1 MNKSKRNINYKIHNI
16 TRKKNKYHTT
26 GDLSEGF
33 IRRMTAPLSF
43 SIVKLTDEQIANIHK
58 NTGPILSDEE
68 KMDIFMKENSI

>member
-1 MNKSKRNINYKIHNI
+1 MNNSKRNINYKIRNV
-16 TRKKNKYHTT
+16 TRKKSKYHTT
-26 GDLSEGF
+26 DSFSEGF

-68 KMDIFMKENSI
+68 KMNIFMKENSM